1 LIWAVVAIGLATVA
15 RIGSHSVV
23 VLFGTTVLVGIAIAI
38 TQTILPSLVKIYFPS
53 RVALATGAYTVSL
66 TVGAIL
72 AAGLTAPL
80 YVLFDS
86 WPLSLAV
93 WGILAFVAV
102 PGLIPL
108 VRDDSSEPDRSPPDA
123 SKSGPIPWRNPL
135 AWILMLFFAI
145 SSTIFYSGLTW
156 LSARYVALGWDEA
169 TAGLLLTAF
178 MVAQLGGMALV
189 SAYGDKSIDRR
200 PWHALMIAIVV
211 ISTGGVAFTPL
222 SYPWIWATLLGVGTG
237 GLFTL
242 SLTLPIDFATGENA
256 TDRLSSMVMGGGYM
270 LAAVGPF
277 VTGGIRDLFGSYV
290 PAFVGLTILG
300 VVLTVCAVRLS
311 PRSYG
316 TIS

>member
-1 LIWAVVAIGLATVA
+1 
-15 RIGSHSVV
+15 
-23 VLFGTTVLVGIAIAI
+23 
-38 TQTILPSLVKIYFPS
+38 
-53 RVALATGAYTVSL
+53 
-66 TVGAIL
+66 
-72 AAGLTAPL
+72 
-80 YVLFDS
+80 
-86 WPLSLAV
+86 
-93 WGILAFVAV
+93 
-102 PGLIPL
+102 
-108 VRDDSSEPDRSPPDA
+108 
-123 SKSGPIPWRNPL
+123 
-135 AWILMLFFAI
+135 
-145 SSTIFYSGLTW
+145 
-156 LSARYVALGWDEA
+156 
-169 TAGLLLTAF
+169 
-178 MVAQLGGMALV
+178 
-189 SAYGDKSIDRR
+189 
-200 PWHALMIAIVV
+200 V

-222 SYPWIWATLLGVGTG
+222 SYPWVWATLLGVGTG